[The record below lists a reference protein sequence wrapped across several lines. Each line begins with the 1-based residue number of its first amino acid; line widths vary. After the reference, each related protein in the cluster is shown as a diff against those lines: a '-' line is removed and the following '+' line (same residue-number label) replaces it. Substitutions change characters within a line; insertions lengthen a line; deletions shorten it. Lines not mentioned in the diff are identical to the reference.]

1 MKKESTKTKM
11 VNDTLSSDRLI
22 VSSNQS
28 RTQEKKE
35 FHYSGLH
42 HISEYLDFLIAENQ
56 YLQQDASE
64 EVSHDD

>member
-28 RTQEKKE
+28 RTQEKKN
-35 FHYSGLH
+35 F
-42 HISEYLDFLIAENQ
+42 II
-56 YLQQDASE
+56 QDYIIL
-64 EVSHDD
+64 VNI